1 MFKTVTDFQALM
13 DKYNIERKDDTV
25 NHGLVRGS
33 NFYGTFNGGMFANLS
48 LKVTGSD
55 DVIEN
60 LVWDAEMRDLKGSHE
75 NQTIRIYQR
84 YLDNDFFSIAGI
96 DHLDPLSPQDLMGN
110 SLVEFTKLEKLL
122 MGESITIREAFN
134 PDRFITITMDSVA

>member
-1 MFKTVTDFQALM
+1 MSFKSITEFSALM
-13 DKYNIERKDDTV
+13 EKYNIVRNDDTTGY
-25 NHGLVRGS
+25 GLERGR
-33 NFYGTFNGGMFANLS
+33 NFYGLYKGGMFANLS
-48 LKVTGSD
+48 LKVTGSA

-60 LVWDAEMRDLKGSHE
+60 LVWDAEMHDHSYE

-84 YLDNDFFSIAGI
+84 CLDSDFFSIAGI